1 MEIKFTIPGKPR
13 EKQRPRVCRIN
24 GKTIT
29 YTPKQTT
36 EYEKW
41 VRASY
46 IGVSKMFFDKNIPP
60 EISIIALFSIS
71 SGKLPKP
78 SRAQNLL
85 EEKSITSRAEGLIS
99 GNSLQDSKEVASANC
114 PTARWPTKKPDS
126 DNIIK
131 IILDALNGVCYH
143 DDSQIC
149 KIYFEKKYSEI
160 PKVEITIKE
169 IVL

>member
-13 EKQRPRVCRIN
+13 GKQRPRICRIN

-36 EYEKW
+36 EYEKL

-46 IGVSKMFFDKNIPP
+46 TAVSKMFFDKNIPL
-60 EISIIALFSIS
+60 EISITALFSIPRV
-71 SGKLPKP
+71 KVPQP
-78 SRAQNLL
+78 SRTQNLTDRV
-85 EEKSITSRAEGLIS
+85 ESLIAR
-99 GNSLQDSKEVASANC
+99 NSLKGSKKTDYTNC

>member
-13 EKQRPRVCRIN
+13 GKQRPRVCRIN

-29 YTPKQTT
+29 YTPKHTT
-36 EYEKW
+36 EYEKL

-46 IGVSKMFFDKNIPP
+46 TAVSKMFFDKNIPL
-60 EISIIALFSIS
+60 EISIIALFSIPRV
-71 SGKLPKP
+71 KVPQP
-78 SRAQNLL
+78 SRTQNLTGG
-85 EEKSITSRAEGLIS
+85 KNKTSRVESLIA
-99 GNSLQDSKEVASANC
+99 GDSLKGFKKTDYTNC
-114 PTARWPTKKPDS
+114 TTARWPTKKPDS

-131 IILDALNGVCYH
+131 IILDALNGICYH
-143 DDSQIC
+143 DDSQVC

-169 IVL
+169 IDL

>member
-1 MEIKFTIPGKPR
+1 MKFTIPGKPR
-13 EKQRPRVCRIN
+13 GKQRPRICRIN
-24 GKTIT
+24 SRNVT
-29 YTPKQTT
+29 YTPRQTT
-36 EYEKW
+36 EYEKL

-46 IGVSKMFFDKNIPP
+46 TGVSKMFFDKNIPL
-60 EISIIALFSIS
+60 EISIIALFSVPQSIS
-71 SGKLPKP
+71 KRLK
-78 SRAQNLL
+78 
-85 EEKSITSRAEGLIS
+85 
-99 GNSLQDSKEVASANC
+99 NSMLKGDIL
-114 PTARWPTKKPDS
+114 PTKKPDS

-169 IVL
+169 IVLWKQQRFIMMKKKFIVAIAM

>member
-1 MEIKFTIPGKPR
+1 M
-13 EKQRPRVCRIN
+13 
-24 GKTIT
+24 T
-29 YTPKQTT
+29 YTPRQTT
-36 EYEKW
+36 EYEKL

-46 IGVSKMFFDKNIPP
+46 TAVSKTFFEKDIPL
-60 EISIIALFSIS
+60 EISIIALFSI
-71 SGKLPKP
+71 PK
-78 SRAQNLL
+78 
-85 EEKSITSRAEGLIS
+85 
-99 GNSLQDSKEVASANC
+99 SANKKLKGLMLQGDIL
-114 PTARWPTKKPDS
+114 PTKKPDS

-131 IILDALNGVCYH
+131 IILDALNGICYH